1 MLFGYDWGY
10 SKYSYT
16 NGVVM
21 KKKKNNSLIYV
32 AIVVLSI
39 LLVFGIVI
47 LVFDPFSFFKKDN
60 EVVESNN
67 NKVTEVV
74 DEKEKALVK
83 ELWDTY
89 SVKSNDYV
97 GRISFE
103 SGLIDLPFVQGSDNN
118 TYYRTDWE
126 TMKYDEEGSIF
137 LDSSNTLDDQNLILI
152 GHYVYASYDASGTHK
167 FTPLAKLIDKENYEN
182 NKYVK
187 LYFKDEV
194 RRYEI
199 AYVYY
204 CELIEDEYE
213 GEKFFYT
220 EDGFEFYYPN
230 YSEEQFNK
238 YIDTVKK
245 NAFYDTGV
253 SINYNDK
260 LLTLQ
265 TCVENHNELREI
277 VLLKEIDRTSY
288 N

>member
-10 SKYSYT
+10 SKCSYAR
-16 NGVVM
+16 GVVM
-21 KKKKNNSLIYV
+21 KKKNNSFIYV
-32 AIVVLSI
+32 AIGVLSV

-47 LVFDPFSFFKKDN
+47 LVFDPFSFFVRKEDDPIVK
-60 EVVESNN
+60 
-67 NKVTEVV
+67 V
-74 DEKEKALVK
+74 DESMVEVNEDEKALVNT
-83 ELWDTY
+83 LWQNNG
-89 SVKSNDYV
+89 VKSDDYV
-97 GRISFE
+97 GTITFE
-103 SGLIDLPFVQGSDNN
+103 SGLIDLPFVQGKDNDV
-118 TYYRTDWE
+118 YYRTDWE
-126 TMKYDEEGSIF
+126 SMKYDEEGSIY

-152 GHYVYASYDASGTHK
+152 GHYVYPMYDESRTHM
-167 FTPLAKLIDKENYEN
+167 FTPLAKLTDKDNYEA

-187 LYFKDEV
+187 LYFKNEV

-213 GEKFFYT
+213 GEKFYYT
-220 EDGFEFYYPN
+220 NDGFEFYYPN
-230 YSEEQFNK
+230 YTEEQFDK

-253 SINYNDK
+253 SVNYNDK

-265 TCVENHNELREI
+265 TCVENHDELREI

>member
-1 MLFGYDWGY
+1 M
-10 SKYSYT
+10 
-16 NGVVM
+16 GVMM
-21 KKKKNNSLIYV
+21 KKKKSNTLIYV
-32 AIVVLSI
+32 AIAVLSI

-60 EVVESNN
+60 EVVENNN

-89 SVKSNDYV
+89 SAKSNDYV
-97 GRISFE
+97 GTITFE

-126 TMKYDEEGSIF
+126 TKKYDEEGSIF

-152 GHYVYASYDASGTHK
+152 GHYVYPIYDESRTHM
-167 FTPLAKLIDKENYEN
+167 FTPLAKLTDKDNYEA

-194 RRYEI
+194 RRYEV

-213 GEKFFYT
+213 GEKFSYT

-253 SINYNDK
+253 SITYNDK

-265 TCVENHNELREI
+265 TCVENHDELREI

>member
-10 SKYSYT
+10 SKCSYAR
-16 NGVVM
+16 GVVM
-21 KKKKNNSLIYV
+21 KKKNNSFIYV
-32 AIVVLSI
+32 AIGVLSV
-39 LLVFGIVI
+39 LLIFGVVI

-60 EVVESNN
+60 EVVENNN

-97 GRISFE
+97 GTITFE

-118 TYYRTDWE
+118 TYYRTNWE
-126 TMKYDEEGSIF
+126 TKKYDEEGSVF

-152 GHYVYASYDASGTHK
+152 GHYVYPMYDESRTHM
-167 FTPLAKLIDKENYEN
+167 FTPLAKLTDKDNYEA

-187 LYFKDEV
+187 LYLESEV

-213 GEKFFYT
+213 GEKFSYT
-220 EDGFEFYYPN
+220 NDGFEFYYPN
-230 YSEEQFNK
+230 YTEEQFDK

-253 SINYNDK
+253 SVDYNDK

-265 TCVENHNELREI
+265 TCVENHDELREI

>member
-1 MLFGYDWGY
+1 M
-10 SKYSYT
+10 
-16 NGVVM
+16 GVM
-21 KKKKNNSLIYV
+21 MKKKNNSLIYV
-32 AIVVLSI
+32 AIAVLSI
-39 LLVFGIVI
+39 LLIFGIVI
-47 LVFDPFSFFKKDN
+47 LVFDPFSFFAKEEN
-60 EVVESNN
+60 EVVENNN

-126 TMKYDEEGSIF
+126 TMKYDEESSIF
-137 LDSSNTLDDQNLILI
+137 LDSSNTLDDQNLIII

-167 FTPLAKLIDKENYEN
+167 FTPLAKLVDKDNYEA

-213 GEKFFYT
+213 GEKFYYT
-220 EDGFEFYYPN
+220 NDGFEFYYPN
-230 YSEEQFNK
+230 YTEEQFDK

-253 SINYNDK
+253 SVDYNDK

-265 TCVENHNELREI
+265 TCVENHSELREI
-277 VLLKEIDRTSY
+277 VLLKEVSRTSY

>member
-21 KKKKNNSLIYV
+21 KKKNNSLIYV

-39 LLVFGIVI
+39 LLIFGIVI
-47 LVFDPFSFFKKDN
+47 LVFDPFSFFKKDDN
-60 EVVESNN
+60 VVENN
-67 NKVTEVV
+67 NVITDVV
-74 DEKEKALVK
+74 DDKEKALVK

-152 GHYVYASYDASGTHK
+152 GHYVYPIYDESRTHM
-167 FTPLAKLIDKENYEN
+167 FTPLAKLIDKDNYEA

-213 GEKFFYT
+213 GEKFSYT
-220 EDGFEFYYPN
+220 NDGFEFYYPN
-230 YSEEQFNK
+230 YTEEQFDK

-265 TCVENHNELREI
+265 TCVENHDELREI

-288 N
+288 K

>member
-1 MLFGYDWGY
+1 
-10 SKYSYT
+10 
-16 NGVVM
+16 M
-21 KKKKNNSLIYV
+21 KKKNNNSLIYA
-32 AIVVLSI
+32 AIVALSVLLI
-39 LLVFGIVI
+39 FGIVI
-47 LVFDPFSFFKKDN
+47 LVFDPFSFFKKEN
-60 EVVESNN
+60 EVVENNN

-103 SGLIDLPFVQGSDNN
+103 SGLIDLPFVQGKDNDV
-118 TYYRTDWE
+118 YYRTDWE

-187 LYFKDEV
+187 LYLKKEA

-213 GEKFFYT
+213 GEKFSYT
-220 EDGFEFYYPN
+220 NDGFEFYYPN
-230 YSEEQFNK
+230 YTEEQFNK

-245 NAFYDTGV
+245 SAFYDTGV

-265 TCVENHNELREI
+265 TCVENHDELREI

>member
-1 MLFGYDWGY
+1 M
-10 SKYSYT
+10 
-16 NGVVM
+16 
-21 KKKKNNSLIYV
+21 KKKNNSLIYV
-32 AIVVLSI
+32 AIAVLSI

-47 LVFDPFSFFKKDN
+47 LVFDPFSFFAKEEN
-60 EVVESNN
+60 EVVENNN

-74 DEKEKALVK
+74 DKKEKALVNT
-83 ELWDTY
+83 LWETNRI
-89 SVKSNDYV
+89 KSDDYV
-97 GRISFE
+97 GTITFE

-126 TMKYDEEGSIF
+126 SMKYDEEGSIF

-187 LYFKDEV
+187 LYLENEV

-213 GEKFFYT
+213 GEKFSYT
-220 EDGFEFYYPN
+220 NDGFEFYYPN
-230 YSEEQFNK
+230 YTEEQFDK

-253 SINYNDK
+253 SITYNDK

-277 VLLKEIDRTSY
+277 VLLKEVDRTSY
-288 N
+288 K

>member
-10 SKYSYT
+10 SKCSFT
-16 NGVVM
+16 MGVM
-21 KKKKNNSLIYV
+21 MKKKNNSFIYV

-39 LLVFGIVI
+39 LLIFGIVI
-47 LVFDPFSFFKKDN
+47 LVFDPFSFFKKNN
-60 EVVESNN
+60 EVVENNN

-103 SGLIDLPFVQGSDNN
+103 SCLIDLPFVQGKDNDV
-118 TYYRTDWE
+118 YYRTDWE

-152 GHYVYASYDASGTHK
+152 GHYVYPMYDESRTHM
-167 FTPLAKLIDKENYEN
+167 FTPLAKLTDKDNYEA

-187 LYFKDEV
+187 LYLESEV

-213 GEKFFYT
+213 GEKFSYT
-220 EDGFEFYYPN
+220 NDGFEFYYPN
-230 YSEEQFNK
+230 YTEEQFNK

-245 NAFYDTGV
+245 SAFYDTGV

-265 TCVENHNELREI
+265 TCVENNDELREI

-288 N
+288 K

>member
-1 MLFGYDWGY
+1 M
-10 SKYSYT
+10 
-16 NGVVM
+16 
-21 KKKKNNSLIYV
+21 KKKNNSFVYV
-32 AIVVLSI
+32 AIVVLSV

-60 EVVESNN
+60 EVVENNN

-126 TMKYDEEGSIF
+126 SMKYDEEGSIF

-152 GHYVYASYDASGTHK
+152 GHYVYPMYDESRTHM
-167 FTPLAKLIDKENYEN
+167 FTPLAKLTDKDNYEA

-187 LYFKDEV
+187 LYLESEV

-213 GEKFFYT
+213 GEKFSYT
-220 EDGFEFYYPN
+220 NDGFEFYYPN
-230 YSEEQFNK
+230 YTEEQFDE

-253 SINYNDK
+253 SVDYNDK

-265 TCVENHNELREI
+265 TCVENHDELREI

>member
-10 SKYSYT
+10 SKCSYAR
-16 NGVVM
+16 GVVM
-21 KKKKNNSLIYV
+21 KKKNNSFIYV
-32 AIVVLSI
+32 AIGVLSI
-39 LLVFGIVI
+39 LLIFGIVI
-47 LVFDPFSFFKKDN
+47 LVFDPFSFFAKEEN
-60 EVVESNN
+60 EVVENNN

-74 DEKEKALVK
+74 DKKEKALVNT
-83 ELWDTY
+83 LWETNRI
-89 SVKSNDYV
+89 KSDDYV
-97 GRISFE
+97 GTITFE

-187 LYFKDEV
+187 LYLENEV

-213 GEKFFYT
+213 GEKFSYT
-220 EDGFEFYYPN
+220 NDGFEFYYPN
-230 YSEEQFNK
+230 YTEEQFDK

-253 SINYNDK
+253 SITYNDK

-277 VLLKEIDRTSY
+277 VLLKEVDRTSY
-288 N
+288 K

>member
-1 MLFGYDWGY
+1 MLFGFDWGY
-10 SKYSYT
+10 SKCSYAR
-16 NGVVM
+16 GVVM
-21 KKKKNNSLIYV
+21 KKKNNSFIFV

-39 LLVFGIVI
+39 LLIFGIVI
-47 LVFDPFSFFKKDN
+47 LVFDPFSFFVKDN
-60 EVVESNN
+60 DPIVKVDDPIVE
-67 NKVTEVV
+67 V
-74 DEKEKALVK
+74 DEEEKTLVNT
-83 ELWDTY
+83 LWQTN
-89 SVKSNDYV
+89 SVKSDDYV
-97 GRISFE
+97 GTITFE
-103 SGLIDLPFVQGSDNN
+103 SGLIELPFVQGSDNN

-137 LDSSNTLDDQNLILI
+137 LDSSNTLDDQNLIII
-152 GHYVYASYDASGTHK
+152 GHYVYASYDANGTHK
-167 FTPLAKLIDKENYEN
+167 FTPLAKLVDKDNYEA

-194 RRYEI
+194 RRYEV

-213 GEKFFYT
+213 GEKFSYT

-230 YSEEQFNK
+230 YTEEQFNK

-245 NAFYDTGV
+245 NAFYDTSV

-265 TCVENHNELREI
+265 TCVENHDELREI

-288 N
+288 

>member
-10 SKYSYT
+10 SKCSYT
-16 NGVVM
+16 RGALM
-21 KKKKNNSLIYV
+21 KKKNNSFVYV
-32 AIVVLSI
+32 AIVVLSV

-47 LVFDPFSFFKKDN
+47 LVFDPFSFFAKEED
-60 EVVESNN
+60 VV
-67 NKVTEVV
+67 KVNDSIVKV
-74 DEKEKALVK
+74 DEKEKALVNT
-83 ELWDTY
+83 LWETN
-89 SVKSNDYV
+89 SVKSDDYV
-97 GRISFE
+97 GTITFE
-103 SGLIDLPFVQGSDNN
+103 SGLIDLPFVQGVSND

-152 GHYVYASYDASGTHK
+152 GHYVYPIYDESRTHM
-167 FTPLAKLIDKENYEN
+167 FTPLAKLTDKDNYEA

-230 YSEEQFNK
+230 YTEEQFDK

-253 SINYNDK
+253 SADYNDK

-265 TCVENHNELREI
+265 TCVENHDELREI

>member
-1 MLFGYDWGY
+1 M
-10 SKYSYT
+10 
-16 NGVVM
+16 
-21 KKKKNNSLIYV
+21 KKKNNSFIYV
-32 AIVVLSI
+32 AIGVLSV

-47 LVFDPFSFFKKDN
+47 LVFDPFSFFVRKEDDPIVK
-60 EVVESNN
+60 
-67 NKVTEVV
+67 V
-74 DEKEKALVK
+74 DESMVEVNEDEKALVNT
-83 ELWDTY
+83 LWQNNG
-89 SVKSNDYV
+89 VKSDDYV
-97 GRISFE
+97 GTITFE
-103 SGLIDLPFVQGSDNN
+103 SGLIDLPFVQGKDNDV
-118 TYYRTDWE
+118 YYRTDWE
-126 TMKYDEEGSIF
+126 SMKYDEEGSIY

-152 GHYVYASYDASGTHK
+152 GHYVYPMYDESRTHM
-167 FTPLAKLIDKENYEN
+167 FTPLAKLTDKDNYEA

-187 LYFKDEV
+187 LYFKNEV

-213 GEKFFYT
+213 GEKFYYT
-220 EDGFEFYYPN
+220 NDGFEFYYPN
-230 YSEEQFNK
+230 YTEEQFDK

-253 SINYNDK
+253 SVNYNDK

-265 TCVENHNELREI
+265 TCVENHDELREI